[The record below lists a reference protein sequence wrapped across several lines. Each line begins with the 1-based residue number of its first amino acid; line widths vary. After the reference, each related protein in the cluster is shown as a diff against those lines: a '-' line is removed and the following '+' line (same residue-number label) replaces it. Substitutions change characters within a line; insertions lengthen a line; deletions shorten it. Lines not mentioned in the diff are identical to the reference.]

1 MVKSNIGMIVA
12 SILMLMCVASDL
24 LFDFAFNFGTSDYI
38 AFGFTL
44 AAAII
49 TFVATYKI
57 KKQELTNIFDKT
69 TAFLKSNFNKWQ
81 VLFSVL
87 DIVCGAISI
96 MAGLIVIGGIFKFV
110 KIGYFVAKF
119 IVVTNKSKTLLKS
132 ISKFSLI
139 WTSGRILYKIN
150 QGGKVATKKLSKVQ
164 IASIIGAIVGIIFAF
179 VSGFVPQIVIAG
191 DIMYNLGISL
201 GIEAVSAFVGTFKG
215 YAERTQEEIDKLKA
229 KKEEAEYKRAL
240 AIKQQYDEAS
250 KIIEQHQNKN

>member
-44 AAAII
+44 AASII

-96 MAGLIVIGGIFKFV
+96 ACGFIVIGGIFKFF
-110 KIGYFVAKF
+110 KIGYFATKF
-119 IVVTNKSKTLLKS
+119 VVVTNKSKTLLKS

-164 IASIIGAIVGIIFAF
+164 IACIISAIIGTIFAV
-179 VSGFVPQIVIAG
+179 VSAFVPQIAIAG
-191 DIMYNLGISL
+191 DIVYNLGISL
-201 GIEAVSAFVGTFKG
+201 GIDAVSAVVGTFKG
-215 YAERTQEEIDKLKA
+215 YAERTQEEIDALIAKKKQKEVAQAQAVVEQYEKA
-229 KKEEAEYKRAL
+229 KAIIAENNGMK
-240 AIKQQYDEAS
+240 
-250 KIIEQHQNKN
+250 

>member
-1 MVKSNIGMIVA
+1 MTKFNIGMIIA
-12 SILMLMCVASDL
+12 SVLMLLCVASDL

-44 AAAII
+44 AASII

-57 KKQELTNIFDKT
+57 KKQEIVNIFDKT

-96 MAGLIVIGGIFKFV
+96 MVGLIVIGGIFKFV
-110 KIGYFVAKF
+110 KIVYFVTKF

-139 WTSGRILYKIN
+139 WTSGRILYKAN
-150 QGGKVATKKLSKVQ
+150 QGGKMTTKKLSKVQ
-164 IASIIGAIVGIIFAF
+164 IACIIAAILGTVFAV
-179 VSGFVPQIVIAG
+179 VSAFVPQILIAG
-191 DIMYNLGISL
+191 DIVYNLGISL
-201 GIEAVSAFVGTFKG
+201 GIDAVSAFVGTFKG

-229 KKEEAEYKRAL
+229 KKEEAEYQKAL

-250 KIIEQHQNKN
+250 KIIAQHQNKQ